1 MITNPPHYLDNARR
15 VAADRLDAFSD
26 RVHIRWQYFVP
37 PIGVGL
43 LTLLIVPIR
52 DSVSVQNALFL
63 YLLLC
68 FGFALWLGSG
78 PAVLGALLSF
88 LAFNFFLVHPVHTF
102 RVAESDH
109 AVALIAFLGV
119 AIVTGQLVARV
130 RSRTAIAEREQ
141 HRTALLYDLNAALI
155 GGVNLESMLNT
166 ISAQLVQLYGAASC
180 RIVQRDP
187 SGAMMVRARYP
198 VSLGVAIDRQR
209 DALIQRAMDDGVVV
223 GRSRTSRRVVP
234 ARPSRPEAGLMPGD
248 ELDTLYVP
256 IRTATQTLGV
266 LEVNGRPGGGRFHQD
281 DEAVLTSFANQAA
294 LAVERAN
301 LVQQAANAA
310 ALAESDAFKTTLLAA
325 LSHDLRTPLAVI
337 KASSSALIDDSI
349 DWEPGAR
356 DDLMHAI
363 DQEADR
369 LDRLVGNLLDLT
381 RLQGTVLQPNLAWYD
396 ISELVSDVVARP
408 EFQRSQH
415 QISVQAPDDLPLLR
429 FDYVQMAQVLINL
442 LENAIK
448 YTPADSTITVGTF
461 RANNRVHLTV
471 ADAGPGIAPADLP
484 HVFEAFRRATTDAR
498 IPGSGIGLA
507 ICKGFTEANG
517 GQITVRSVVGAGTT
531 FTVSLPIDRPGT
543 DDHG

>member
-1 MITNPPHYLDNARR
+1 
-15 VAADRLDAFSD
+15 
-26 RVHIRWQYFVP
+26 
-37 PIGVGL
+37 
-43 LTLLIVPIR
+43 
-52 DSVSVQNALFL
+52 
-63 YLLLC
+63 
-68 FGFALWLGSG
+68 
-78 PAVLGALLSF
+78 
-88 LAFNFFLVHPVHTF
+88 
-102 RVAESDH
+102 
-109 AVALIAFLGV
+109 
-119 AIVTGQLVARV
+119 
-130 RSRTAIAEREQ
+130 
-141 HRTALLYDLNAALI
+141 
-155 GGVNLESMLNT
+155 
-166 ISAQLVQLYGAASC
+166 
-180 RIVQRDP
+180 
-187 SGAMMVRARYP
+187 
-198 VSLGVAIDRQR
+198 
-209 DALIQRAMDDGVVV
+209 
-223 GRSRTSRRVVP
+223 
-234 ARPSRPEAGLMPGD
+234 MPGD